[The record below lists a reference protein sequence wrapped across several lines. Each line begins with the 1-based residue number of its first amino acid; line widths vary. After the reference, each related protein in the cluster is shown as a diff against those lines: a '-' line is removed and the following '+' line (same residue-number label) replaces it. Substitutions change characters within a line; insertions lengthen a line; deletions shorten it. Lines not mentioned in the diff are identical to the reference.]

1 MPTTLEIPSSRS
13 PPLNTS
19 GPMKRKRGWQTD
31 ILAFAADDSS
41 EEDEG
46 DDGEMVGEEDEEDGV
61 ALGDETGL
69 GASNMNKRLKQ
80 STSNE
85 DARPLNRDQ
94 ILMREASTH
103 LSLPFVPPRHQSI
116 TQTDIIPR
124 SWISVKD
131 PIPLYIR
138 NHLRSNPNRNQ
149 RRHRNRI
156 RDPVRGGMGR
166 RGTDRAWDGGTR

>member
-1 MPTTLEIPSSRS
+1 
-13 PPLNTS
+13 
-19 GPMKRKRGWQTD
+19 MKRKRGWQTD

-94 ILMREASTH
+94 ILMREASTC
-103 LSLPFVPPRHQSI
+103 LSP
-116 TQTDIIPR
+116 
-124 SWISVKD
+124 
-131 PIPLYIR
+131 
-138 NHLRSNPNRNQ
+138 
-149 RRHRNRI
+149 
-156 RDPVRGGMGR
+156 
-166 RGTDRAWDGGTR
+166 